1 MGMSGEIR
9 TVVASLKREFDEDK
23 MLRKSDPHGNS
34 AKVRDI
40 VRAGREGGTEAIIA
54 AGWCAPKTP
63 IYDHVNGMAIGV
75 TDTPVLD
82 SLPSMGVDRGGVVWQ
97 PPYALSQIPT
107 GFFGHWMKNTDGSWS
122 FERRAQPGRRRR
134 RRVRTAA
141 AGTGVTQ
148 ANGGDKP
155 CLDIPCPPEASAEMG
170 ALPLCLCTDVL
181 QSRANPEFIRHFTDL
196 VMVAHA
202 RLKEQWA
209 LGWMDAVAVN
219 AGGTNP
225 TGVPGTGA
233 ADTLGTV
240 DVPLGACRDILL
252 VWRAAAANFR
262 WVNRLSPTQE
272 TPHVR
277 PVVAA

>member
-9 TVVASLKREFDEDK
+9 SVVASLKREFDDDK

-34 AKVRDI
+34 AKVREI
-40 VRAGREGGTEAIIA
+40 VRAGREGGTEAIVA

-63 IYDHVNGMAIGV
+63 IYDHVNGMAIGI

-82 SLPSMGVDRGGVVWQ
+82 SFPSMGVDRGGVVWQ

-107 GFFGHWMKNTDGSWS
+107 GFFGHWQKNTDDTWS
-122 FERRAQPGRRRR
+122 FNAGLNPA
-134 RRVRTAA
+134 VAA
-141 AGTGVTQ
+141 DIASSAAVSGTGVTQ
-148 ANGGDKP
+148 ANVGDKP

-196 VMVAHA
+196 VLVAHA

-209 LGWMDAVAVN
+209 LGWMDAVASQRTGRRPARPVFPVP
-219 AGGTNP
+219 ALP
-225 TGVPGTGA
+225 TRSARSTCRSVRAATSCSCGVP
-233 ADTLGTV
+233 
-240 DVPLGACRDILL
+240 PQ
-252 VWRAAAANFR
+252 
-262 WVNRLSPTQE
+262 PTS
-272 TPHVR
+272 VG
-277 PVVAA
+277 